1 MTTPMRHILTLDAV
15 TKRFGDTTA
24 LHPTSFAVE
33 KGEFLAMMGPSGCG
47 KSTTLR
53 MLAGLEFPSDGAIRL
68 WDRDITD
75 LPPWERDMPMVWQ
88 SYALFPFMTVA
99 ENVEF
104 GLKQK
109 GRSTAPARRKKAAE
123 WMDRL
128 GIADFARRKVD
139 QLSGGQRQRVA
150 LARALALDPEI
161 LLLDEPLSALDAHLR
176 LHMQSE
182 LKRLHRELGI
192 TFIYVTHS
200 QSEAFAL
207 ADRVAIMSEGRVQQ
221 IGPAKEVYRAPA
233 NRFVAEFV
241 GANTIFAGKVLPDG
255 GIETPLGLFRAT
267 DGHAPTPGRQATFL
281 VPADRVTLSAAPLGV
296 ENEVKATLLTEEFT
310 GSFVTLLLELPDG
323 TEMKV
328 QKQQS
333 ELDRLSLD
341 VGTTIHAS
349 WPAEVAYVLKE
360 DQ

>member
-1 MTTPMRHILTLDAV
+1 MRHILTLDGV
-15 TKRFGDTTA
+15 TKRFGSNTA
-24 LHPTSFAVE
+24 LHPTSFSVE
-33 KGEFLAMMGPSGCG
+33 KGEFLALMGPSGCG

-68 WDRDITD
+68 WDREITD

-109 GRSTAPARRKKAAE
+109 GRATAPDRRRKAGE
-123 WMDRL
+123 WMERL
-128 GIADFARRKVD
+128 GISDFAKRKVD

-150 LARALALDPEI
+150 LARALALEPEI

-221 IGPAKEVYRAPA
+221 IGAARDVYRAPA

-241 GANTIFAGKVLPDG
+241 GANTIIAGQVAPDG
-255 GIETPLGLFRAT
+255 RIDTALGPFRAT
-267 DGHAPTPGRQATFL
+267 DGQQAAPGDKAVFL
-281 VPADRVTLSAAPLGV
+281 VPADRVTLSATPTGA
-296 ENEVKATLLTEEFT
+296 ENEVAATLLTEEFT
-310 GSFVTLLLELPDG
+310 GSFVTLLLELADG
-323 TEMKV
+323 TGMKV